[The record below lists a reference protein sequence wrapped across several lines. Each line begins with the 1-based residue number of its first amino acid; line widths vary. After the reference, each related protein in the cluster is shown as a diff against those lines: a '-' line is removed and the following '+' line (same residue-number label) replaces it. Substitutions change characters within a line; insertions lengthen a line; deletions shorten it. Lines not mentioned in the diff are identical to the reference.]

1 MIVHDNNQV
10 IAPIVGLVPMVGDH
24 GMTVAGHPPV
34 AVFLHMVDYTEGGL
48 EMVAFDSA
56 VVESHH
62 FG

>member
-1 MIVHDNNQV
+1 
-10 IAPIVGLVPMVGDH
+10 VGLVPMVGDH

-34 AVFLHMVDYTEGGL
+34 AVFLNMVDYTEDGL
-48 EMVAFDSA
+48 EMVAFNSA

>member
-10 IAPIVGLVPMVGDH
+10 VAPIVGLVPMLGDH

-34 AVFLHMVDYTEGGL
+34 AVFLHMVDYIEGGL
-48 EMVAFDSA
+48 EMVVFDSA